1 MAPTIASQLTMSV
14 IGLASKAFTRFA
26 TKRYEVRGAPILLE
40 ALKEPGP
47 AAPSGSAWPVVG
59 SPSRKGKEKAV
70 DGLHPDAEDG
80 GVPIRRGIV
89 TGMSVGMLRGQ
100 SLTMA

>member
-40 ALKEPGP
+40 ALERAGT
-47 AAPSGSAWPVVG
+47 SGVERFGLACGRYSLAQG
-59 SPSRKGKEKAV
+59 QREAV
-70 DGLHPDAEDG
+70 DGLHPDAEE
-80 GVPIRRGIV
+80 
-89 TGMSVGMLRGQ
+89 VGCADEAAV
-100 SLTMA
+100 S